1 MGHFGQE
8 TVKPHLGFSNARSL
22 LQGIAAR
29 AGYLSNSDREKM
41 TKIRLAF
48 REQVTVCSKVHG
60 CEKEPQSKPAPGL
73 HKIYQSGQSMVPAVA
88 TILRFR
94 EPAPT
99 PQRNEGYSSS
109 SAASPPQRGP
119 ELSAT
124 QATFLAG
131 AAVTHAHHASGV
143 ALGAATLA
151 HQAAERERERER
163 ATNGSTSPGGRH
175 ASQCASCHGRGAT
188 PWRSAVDCASRA
200 GYRG

>member
-1 MGHFGQE
+1 MSGISPPSKNRSRSRTSGE
-8 TVKPHLGFSNARSL
+8 SSFSDPEL
-22 LQGIAAR
+22 FQ
-29 AGYLSNSDREKM
+29 
-41 TKIRLAF
+41 
-48 REQVTVCSKVHG
+48 
-60 CEKEPQSKPAPGL
+60 
-73 HKIYQSGQSMVPAVA
+73 QSGQSMIPAVA

-99 PQRNEGYSSS
+99 PQRTEGYSSS

-143 ALGAATLA
+143 ALGACCDPRAPGC
-151 HQAAERERERER
+151 RER
-163 ATNGSTSPGGRH
+163 ATNGSASPGGRY

-188 PWRSAVDCASRA
+188 PWRSTVDCASRA
-200 GYRG
+200 GYRGRKAPGS